1 MGVSGGGG
9 GGGQSS
15 QGYDYTRQ
23 LQQSLQSI
31 WGPQAQA
38 LSGMYGQTTGLLNQQ
53 MGQVPGAAQGLAGQV
68 MPGAQA
74 GLDLMQQYSNPN
86 SQLAQSQLADYSQQ
100 VGQQFNREIMPGI
113 RSQAGITGNM
123 GGSRAALAQ
132 GVAAGDAATA
142 IAQGGRD
149 IYSHQYDLASQ
160 NAQLL
165 PQLASQVYN
174 LGMAPFASMWAPLTS
189 AAGIFGGPTALS
201 ASQGQSLGESWN
213 AGRGAPTKPTYG
225 FNLF

>member
-15 QGYDYTRQ
+15 AGFDYSRQ

-38 LSGMYGQTTGLLNQQ
+38 LSGMYGQTSNLMNQQ
-53 MGQVPGAAQGLAGQV
+53 MQQVPGAATAA
-68 MPGAQA
+68 GAQVQPYGQQ
-74 GLDLMQQYSNPN
+74 GLDLMSQYANPN
-86 SQLAQSQLADYSQQ
+86 SALAQSQLADYSQQ
-100 VGQQFNREIMPGI
+100 VGQNFNREILPGI
-113 RSQAGITGNM
+113 RSGAGITGNM

-132 GVAAGDAATA
+132 GVAGGDAATA

-149 IYSHQYDLASQ
+149 IYSHQWDMGAQ
-160 NAQLL
+160 NASML
-165 PQLASQVYN
+165 PQMASQVYN
-174 LGMAPFASMWAPLTS
+174 LAMAPYASMWAPLTS

-201 ASQGQSLGESWN
+201 ASQGQTIGESWN
-213 AGRGAPTKPTYG
+213 AGRGAPTKPSYG
-225 FNLF
+225 LQLF